1 MIVNRTILQIQRL
14 NTLGIRRFSTLGSA
28 SRADIIGATDSVWM
42 GKVVKEV
49 SESGSEEHADAI
61 NEYFRKNF
69 RKLTLRQA
77 LDVLEPLSELEQGS
91 ANLDGQFW
99 VWESLD
105 EAVRPNVEELTDEEF
120 EKTLKA
126 WGLFSKGSNELL
138 DRYETRMYRTLSA
151 DGPFK

>member
-28 SRADIIGATDSVWM
+28 SRADIVGATDSVWM

-105 EAVRPNVEELTDEEF
+105 EAVRPSVEDLTDEEF